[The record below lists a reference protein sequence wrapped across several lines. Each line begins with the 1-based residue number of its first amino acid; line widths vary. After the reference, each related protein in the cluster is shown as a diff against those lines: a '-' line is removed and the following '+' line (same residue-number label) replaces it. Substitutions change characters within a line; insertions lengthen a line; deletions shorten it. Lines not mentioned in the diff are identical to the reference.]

1 MGVANIAGS
10 FGGGMV
16 FNVIRSS
23 EDVVLHR
30 TLFGSKVLLYYSM
43 LFLVGLIKLLTAQEI
58 AQP

>member
-1 MGVANIAGS
+1 
-10 FGGGMV
+10 MV